1 MHTTGLLG
9 GTFDPVHNGHLQLA
23 QAVLTRAGVDQVLFI
38 PAASPPHKTDS
49 ALCPIEHRLEMVRRA
64 IDPLAHCAVSEQEA
78 SPGRPS
84 YTIDTV
90 LSLRADSSDDTTYVF
105 IIGGDAFLEI
115 ETWHRWPELLASID
129 FIVAVRRGS
138 SLQELISVLD
148 HHGFRPQPETEPGY
162 YRGRDGTSVRV
173 LSAPIDEISS
183 TDIRC
188 RIAKNKPWKHLVP
201 LPVVAYIK
209 EHRLYRQ
216 D

>member
-23 QAVLTRAGVDQVLFI
+23 QAVLARSAVDQVLFI

-64 IDPLAHCAVSEQEA
+64 ISPLPRCAISKQEA
-78 SPGRPS
+78 FPGRPS
-84 YTIDTV
+84 YTIDTL
-90 LSLRADSSDDTTYVF
+90 LSLRADSHGETTYVF

-115 ETWHRWPELLASID
+115 ETWHRWSELLASTD

-138 SLQELISVLD
+138 SLEELIDVLD
-148 HHGFRPQPETEPGY
+148 YHGFCPQPETEPGH
-162 YRGRDGTSVRV
+162 YRGREGNSVRV
-173 LSAPIDEISS
+173 LTAPIDDISS

-188 RIAKNKPWKHLVP
+188 RIAENKPWQHLVP
-201 LPVVAYIK
+201 LPVAEYID
-209 EHRLYRQ
+209 EQRLYRQ